1 MTLNQYESTRFTQD
15 KNVNLNNKIDMNKEK
30 IMAFLQQ
37 MYPALAAVIVGSLIV
52 MKLVKKG
59 RR

>member
-1 MTLNQYESTRFTQD
+1 
-15 KNVNLNNKIDMNKEK
+15 MNKEK
-30 IMAFLQQ
+30 IMAFLQA

-52 MKLVKKG
+52 MKLTKKG